1 MREQSAG
8 QITFGKE
15 ISSINLNGFILTETF
30 HEPRLVLPRHDH
42 ECANINLTLAGSFRE
57 TVGKHPQE
65 CESASLL
72 VKPPGESHG
81 NKYGLNGAHCLIVEL
96 APTRLDDIRSLTNL
110 FDSPAHIRGGT
121 LSVSAKRIYQEFR
134 QRIDGFELIIEGL
147 ILEMIGETARQ
158 KNFRNL
164 ATPPRWLKEA
174 QELIHQHFAEKLS
187 LYGVAN
193 TIQVNPSHLA
203 RTFRKY
209 YHCSIGEYV
218 RRLRIEYAAREM
230 LESDLSLAEIALASG
245 FSDQSHFNHEFKR
258 HMLITPTEYKK
269 LQARNILTKKH

>member
-1 MREQSAG
+1 MREQGVG

-30 HEPRLVLPRHDH
+30 HEPRLFLPRHDH

-65 CESASLL
+65 CEPASLL

-81 NKYGLNGAHCLIVEL
+81 NKYGEKGAHCLIVEL
-96 APTRLDDIRSLTNL
+96 APSRFDDIRSLTNL
-110 FDSPAHIRGGT
+110 FGSPAHIRGGT

-134 QRIDGFELIIEGL
+134 QRTNGFELVIEGL
-147 ILEMIGETARQ
+147 ILEMLGETSRQ
-158 KNFRNL
+158 NNFRNL
-164 ATPPRWLKEA
+164 AAPPRWLKEA

-187 LYGVAN
+187 LYGVAD

-218 RRLRIEYAAREM
+218 RRLRIEYVAREM
-230 LESDLSLAEIALASG
+230 LESELSFAEIALAAG

-258 HMLITPTEYKK
+258 RMRMTPAEFKK
-269 LQARNILTKKH
+269 LHARKNLTKKH